1 MWSRSGRGLAT
12 YAEGEEDA
20 EVDWIIGGVIVA
32 LLAAAM
38 ALLARRVRRRGTA
51 GQALAA
57 AMAAYDEGFRSTA
70 HDSFVEMKTQSER
83 AQEAAAPGPPRDDVA

>member
-1 MWSRSGRGLAT
+1 M
-12 YAEGEEDA
+12 
-20 EVDWIIGGVIVA
+20 DWIFGGVIVT

-38 ALLARRVRRRGTA
+38 VMLALLARRVRRRGTA

-83 AQEAAAPGPPRDDVA
+83 AQEAPAPGPPRDHVV